1 MEAYFRRKEALV
13 RAETGAAK
21 NINLAA
27 QVSGKKA
34 EIIKN
39 GLNEKMKLQIFNFRK
54 ITTQNECFY
63 NLFFLFKSEHSLVLT
78 FFRIFLK
85 WTPTP

>member
-1 MEAYFRRKEALV
+1 MEAYFCRKEALG

-21 NINLAA
+21 NINLVA

-39 GLNEKMKLQIFNFRK
+39 GENEKMKLQIFNFRE
-54 ITTQNECFY
+54 ITTQNE
-63 NLFFLFKSEHSLVLT
+63 LFDNIFFFFKVSIPS
-78 FFRIFLK
+78 
-85 WTPTP
+85 W